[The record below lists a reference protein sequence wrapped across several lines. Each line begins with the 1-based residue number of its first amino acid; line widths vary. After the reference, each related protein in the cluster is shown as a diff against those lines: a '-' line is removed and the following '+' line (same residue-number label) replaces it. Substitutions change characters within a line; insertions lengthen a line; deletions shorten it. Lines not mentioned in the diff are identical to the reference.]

1 MIIKLYKLKKLQ
13 VVLLLIFLFL
23 ISVSIEYTKF
33 LDLKKE
39 DIFEVDASI
48 LNIYPKDN
56 FDILKFKTANF
67 EFFSKLRKDENLKRL
82 DLIFCTIDTRNIDFI
97 SYLKGFYTNIIYFEK
112 VENKIGF
119 KEKIIQ
125 NIKNNHTNLQ
135 IIEFFNTL
143 FLAIPVS
150 QDLRD
155 IFTNYGIR

>member
-67 EFFSKLRKDENLKRL
+67 EFFQNLGKM
-82 DLIFCTIDTRNIDFI
+82 
-97 SYLKGFYTNIIYFEK
+97 
-112 VENKIGF
+112 KI
-119 KEKIIQ
+119 
-125 NIKNNHTNLQ
+125 
-135 IIEFFNTL
+135 
-143 FLAIPVS
+143 
-150 QDLRD
+150 
-155 IFTNYGIR
+155 